1 MTQQLI
7 AIDADALKDM
17 QAQLQELKSIV
28 LAARFQPEP
37 KWLPVREYA
46 NHVGKSESTVNRWIA
61 NGEVEAKTVGK
72 TRMVRV

>member
-7 AIDADALKDM
+7 AIDAGALENLISEVRSLRD
-17 QAQLQELKSIV
+17 EV
-28 LAARFQPEP
+28 RAAKFQPDP
-37 KWLPVREYA
+37 KWLTVKEYA

-61 NGEVEAKTVGK
+61 QGEVEAKTIGK